1 MKAILARLEHRW
13 CHCLVNAFEDFE
25 ARQAPRRSSEKEAR
39 QYNWDTIEPE
49 RGRARE
55 RPKEPSSANSTVQS
69 GSTTHSMAR
78 IYPFRAWRYN
88 PSVVRL
94 DDVVTQP
101 YDKISP
107 AMQQA
112 YYERSPYNLVRIIL
126 GQPELFDDEKGESVY
141 TRAARDFQAWREQ
154 GVLIQ
159 EKATCVFAYAQRFK
173 VPGTDVVKERRGFI
187 ALGKLHDYAEKVVFR
202 HEQTLSKP
210 KSDRLNLLK
219 ATHAHFGQIFMLYS
233 DPAGSV
239 EKVLYD
245 GNGPAEAEV
254 TDEYGV
260 LHRLWR
266 VSDPAAIRLL
276 AAAMADKKLI
286 IADGHHRYETAL
298 NYSKEYAVEHAAAAT
313 AKPEYGVN
321 QLPQPAYP
329 EAAVMMTFVNM
340 DSDGLVI
347 LPTHRVVHSL
357 PGFDPVAFA
366 IAAQEFFTVEPLDA
380 DDAAGLMDLLGRQ
393 EGTAFI
399 AVTGAGALLL
409 RSRPEAVAVALASL
423 PERQRQLDL
432 SHLHSIVLDRLLGLD
447 AEKVREQTNIR
458 YLRDAGEAADMVRR
472 GEADVA
478 FLTKPVSMEQLREVA
493 FAGDVMPQKSTDFFP
508 KLLSGLTIYALE

>member
-1 MKAILARLEHRW
+1 
-13 CHCLVNAFEDFE
+13 
-25 ARQAPRRSSEKEAR
+25 
-39 QYNWDTIEPE
+39 
-49 RGRARE
+49 
-55 RPKEPSSANSTVQS
+55 
-69 GSTTHSMAR
+69 MAR

-94 DDVVTQP
+94 EDAVTQP

-112 YYERSPYNLVRIIL
+112 YYQRSPYNLVRIIL
-126 GQPELFDDEKGESVY
+126 GLPELFDAEKGESVY
-141 TRAARDFQAWREQ
+141 TRAARELSTWREQ
-154 GVLIQ
+154 GVLVQ
-159 EKATCVFAYAQRFK
+159 EKNPCVFAYAQRFT
-173 VPGTDVVKERRGFI
+173 VPGTDIIKERRGFI
-187 ALGKLHDYAEKVVFR
+187 ALGRLHEYAEQVVFR

-219 ATHAHFGQIFMLYS
+219 ATRAHFGQIFMLYS

-239 EKVLYD
+239 EKILYD

-260 LHRLWR
+260 VHRIWR

-276 AAAMADKKLI
+276 STAMADKKLI

-298 NYSKEYAVEHAAAAT
+298 NYSKEHAPASG
-313 AKPEYGVN
+313 AKAEYGATG
-321 QLPQPAYP
+321 LPQPPYP

-357 PGFDPVAFA
+357 ATFDPAAFA
-366 IAAQEFFTVEPLDA
+366 HSAEAFFTVEALAAADA
-380 DDAAGLMDLLGRQ
+380 SSYIATLKAQQR
-393 EGTAFI
+393 TAFV
-399 AVTGAGALLL
+399 AVTRSGAFLL
-409 RSRPEAVAVALASL
+409 RSKPEPVAAALADL

-432 SHLHSIVLDRLLGLD
+432 SHLHSIILDRLLGLD
-447 AEKVREQTNIR
+447 AEKVREQTNLR
-458 YLRDAGEAADMVRR
+458 YLRDAAEAVDQVAR
-472 GEADVA
+472 GEADVV
-478 FLTKPVSMEQLREVA
+478 FLTNPVTMEQLREVA

-508 KLLSGLTIYALE
+508 KLLSGLAIYALD

>member
-1 MKAILARLEHRW
+1 
-13 CHCLVNAFEDFE
+13 
-25 ARQAPRRSSEKEAR
+25 
-39 QYNWDTIEPE
+39 
-49 RGRARE
+49 
-55 RPKEPSSANSTVQS
+55 
-69 GSTTHSMAR
+69 MAR

-88 PSVVRL
+88 PSAVRL

-112 YYERSPYNLVRIIL
+112 YYQRSPFNLVRIIL
-126 GQPELFDDEKGESVY
+126 GLPELFDAERGESVY
-141 TRAARDFQAWREQ
+141 TRAARDLNAWREQ
-154 GVLIQ
+154 GILIQ
-159 EKATCVFAYAQRFK
+159 EKDPCIFAYSQRFK
-173 VPGTDVVKERRGFI
+173 VPGTDTVKERRGFI
-187 ALGKLHDYAEKVVFR
+187 ALGKLHDYSEQVVFR

-239 EKVLYD
+239 EKILYD
-245 GNGPAEAEV
+245 GNGTADAEV

-260 LHRLWR
+260 LHRIWR
-266 VSDPAAIRLL
+266 VADPAVINLL
-276 AAAMADKKLI
+276 TTAMADKKLI

-298 NYSKEYAVEHAAAAT
+298 NYSKECAGEHAAKAA
-313 AKPEYGVN
+313 AKSEHSTYD
-321 QLPQPAYP
+321 LLQPPYP

-357 PGFDPVAFA
+357 AGFNPSAFLA
-366 IAAQEFFTVEPLDA
+366 SAAEFFTVSKLAESDA
-380 DDAAGLMDLLGRQ
+380 TSYMATLG
-393 EGTAFI
+393 EEKGHAFV
-399 AVTGAGALLL
+399 AVLADGAYLFRA
-409 RSRPEAVAVALASL
+409 RPEACAPLLDAL

-432 SHLHSIVLDRLLGLD
+432 SFLHSILLDRLLGLD
-447 AEKVREQTNIR
+447 AEKVREQTNLR
-458 YLRDAGEAADMVRR
+458 YLRDAGEAVELVRR
-472 GEADVA
+472 GEANVT
-478 FLTKPVSMEQLREVA
+478 FLTNPVSMEQLREVA

-508 KLLSGLTIYALE
+508 KLMSGLTIYSLD

>member
-1 MKAILARLEHRW
+1 MESKS
-13 CHCLVNAFEDFE
+13 F
-25 ARQAPRRSSEKEAR
+25 Q
-39 QYNWDTIEPE
+39 
-49 RGRARE
+49 
-55 RPKEPSSANSTVQS
+55 
-69 GSTTHSMAR
+69 MAQ

-88 PSVVRL
+88 PNVVRL

-112 YYERSPYNLVRIIL
+112 YYQRSPFNLVRIIL
-126 GQPELFDDEKGESVY
+126 GLPELFDAERGESVY
-141 TRAARDFQAWREQ
+141 TRAGRDFRAWREQ
-154 GVLIQ
+154 GVLTQ
-159 EKATCVFAYAQRFK
+159 EKDPCVFAYAQRFR
-173 VPGTDVVKERRGFI
+173 VPGSDNVKERRGFI
-187 ALGKLHDYAEKVVFR
+187 ALGKLQDYSEQVVFR

-219 ATHAHFGQIFMLYS
+219 ATRAHFGQIFMLYS

-239 EKVLYD
+239 ERILYD
-245 GNGPAEAEV
+245 GNGPADAEV

-260 LHRLWR
+260 LHRVWR

-298 NYSKEYAVEHAAAAT
+298 NYSKEHAAGSNGPT
-313 AKPEYGVN
+313 EHSVS
-321 QLPQPAYP
+321 QLPQPAWP

-357 PGFDPVAFA
+357 GSFNSSDFLRAAGEFFELEALGDRDAASLMALLGQQHGVAF
-366 IAAQEFFTVEPLDA
+366 V
-380 DDAAGLMDLLGRQ
+380 
-393 EGTAFI
+393 
-399 AVTGAGALLL
+399 AVCRDCILLL
-409 RSRPEAVAVALASL
+409 RSRPEAMAAALAAQ

-432 SHLHSIVLDRLLGLD
+432 TQLHSIVLDRLLGLD

-458 YLRDAGEAADMVRR
+458 YLRDAAEAVEQVRR

-478 FLTKPVSMEQLREVA
+478 FLTNPVTMEQLREVA
-493 FAGDVMPQKSTDFFP
+493 FAGEVMPQKSTDFFP
-508 KLLSGLTIYALE
+508 KLLSGLAIYALD

>member
-1 MKAILARLEHRW
+1 
-13 CHCLVNAFEDFE
+13 
-25 ARQAPRRSSEKEAR
+25 
-39 QYNWDTIEPE
+39 
-49 RGRARE
+49 
-55 RPKEPSSANSTVQS
+55 
-69 GSTTHSMAR
+69 MAR

-88 PSVVRL
+88 PSTVRL

-112 YYERSPYNLVRIIL
+112 YYQRSPFNLVRIIL
-126 GQPELFDDEKGESVY
+126 GLPELFDAERGESVY
-141 TRAARDFQAWREQ
+141 TRAARDFKAWREQ

-159 EKATCVFAYAQRFK
+159 EKDPCIFAYAQRFK
-173 VPGTDVVKERRGFI
+173 VPGTEIVKERRGFI
-187 ALGKLHDYAEKVVFR
+187 ALGKVHDYADQVVFR

-219 ATHAHFGQIFMLYS
+219 ATRAHFGQIFMLYS

-239 EKVLYD
+239 ENTLYD
-245 GNGPAEAEV
+245 NAGPAEAEV
-254 TDEYGV
+254 TDDYGV

-276 AAAMADKKLI
+276 TTAMADKKLI

-298 NYSKEYAVEHAAAAT
+298 NYSREHMPAAAPSTEHNPGA
-313 AKPEYGVN
+313 
-321 QLPQPAYP
+321 LPAPAYP

-357 PGFDPVAFA
+357 EGFDPAAFRA
-366 IAAQEFFTVEPLDA
+366 KAQAFFEVEDLPAADA
-380 DDAAGLMDLLGRQ
+380 PTCIEALKQ
-393 EGTAFI
+393 QKGTAFV
-399 AVTGAGALLL
+399 AVTREGALLL
-409 RSRPEAVAVALASL
+409 RSKPEAVAAALADL

-432 SHLHSIVLDRLLGLD
+432 SHLHSIILDRLLGLD

-458 YLRDAGEAADMVRR
+458 YLRDAADAVEQARR
-472 GEADVA
+472 GQADIT
-478 FLTKPVSMEQLREVA
+478 FLTNPVSMEQLREVA

-508 KLLSGLTIYALE
+508 KLLSGLAIYALD

>member
-1 MKAILARLEHRW
+1 
-13 CHCLVNAFEDFE
+13 
-25 ARQAPRRSSEKEAR
+25 
-39 QYNWDTIEPE
+39 
-49 RGRARE
+49 
-55 RPKEPSSANSTVQS
+55 
-69 GSTTHSMAR
+69 MAR
-78 IYPFRAWRYN
+78 VYPFRAWRYN

-112 YYERSPYNLVRIIL
+112 YYQRSPYNLVRIIL
-126 GQPELFDDEKGESVY
+126 GMPELFDAERGESVY
-141 TRAARDFQAWREQ
+141 TRAARDFRAWREQ
-154 GVLIQ
+154 DVLVQ
-159 EKATCVFAYAQRFK
+159 EKDPCIFAYAQKFT
-173 VPGTDVVKERRGFI
+173 VPGTEIVKERRGFI
-187 ALGKLHDYAEKVVFR
+187 AIGKVQDYADKVVFR

-233 DPAGSV
+233 DPAGSI
-239 EKVLYD
+239 EKILYD
-245 GNGPAEAEV
+245 GNGRADAEV

-260 LHRLWR
+260 LHRVWK

-276 AAAMADKKLI
+276 TTAMADKKLI

-298 NYSKEYAVEHAAAAT
+298 NYSKEHAPSAS
-313 AKPEYGVN
+313 AKTKFSTS
-321 QLPQPAYP
+321 QLPQPEYP

-357 PGFDPVAFA
+357 PSFDPAAFA
-366 IAAQEFFTVEPLDA
+366 RAAEEFFTVEALRAA
-380 DDAAGLMDLLGRQ
+380 DSTSYIDQLATLQ
-393 EGTAFI
+393 GTAFV
-399 AVTGAGALLL
+399 AVTRGGDFLL
-409 RSRPEAVAVALASL
+409 RSRPEAVDAALAGL

-447 AEKVREQTNIR
+447 AEKVRDQTNIR
-458 YLRDAGEAADMVRR
+458 YLRDAGEAVDLVRR
-472 GEADVA
+472 GEADVT
-478 FLTKPVSMEQLREVA
+478 FLTNPVSMEQLREVA
-493 FAGDVMPQKSTDFFP
+493 FAGDVMPQKATDFFP
-508 KLLSGLTIYALE
+508 KLLSGLTVYALD